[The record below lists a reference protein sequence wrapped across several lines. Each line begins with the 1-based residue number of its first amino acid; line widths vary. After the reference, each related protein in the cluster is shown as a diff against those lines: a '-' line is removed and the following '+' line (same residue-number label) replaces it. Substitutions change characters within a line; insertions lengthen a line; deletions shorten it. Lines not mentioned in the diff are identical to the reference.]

1 MSVLMVH
8 SKIEADRSAD
18 VQAAVT
24 KVIEALDA
32 AQPEGTRYA
41 SLLLPDG
48 ETFVALL
55 QVDDGVAN
63 PLPGLPEYQEL
74 LKIVEGSRAAPAI
87 VQHGTVTG
95 SYRLF

>member
-1 MSVLMVH
+1 MSVLMVQ
-8 SKIEADRSAD
+8 SKIRAERVAD
-18 VQAAVT
+18 VQAGV
-24 KVIEALDA
+24 KRMIVALDA

-48 ETFVALL
+48 QTLVALL

-63 PLPGLPEYQEL
+63 PLPDLPEYQEL
-74 LKIVEGSRAAPAI
+74 LKLVEGSRAEPAF
-87 VQHGTVTG
+87 VQYWTLTG

>member
-1 MSVLMVH
+1 MSVLMVQ
-8 SKIEADRSAD
+8 SKIKAERVAD
-18 VQAAVT
+18 VQAAV
-24 KVIEALDA
+24 KKMIVGLDA

-63 PLPGLPEYQEL
+63 PLPDLPEYVEL
-74 LKIVEGSRAAPAI
+74 LKIVEGSRAEPAI
-87 VQHGTVTG
+87 VQHSTVTG

>member
-1 MSVLMVH
+1 MSVLMVQ
-8 SKIEADRSAD
+8 SKVRADRVPD
-18 VQAAVT
+18 VQAAVE
-24 KVIEALDA
+24 KMIVALDA
-32 AQPEGTRYA
+32 AQPAGTRYT

-63 PLPGLPEYQEL
+63 PLMGLPEYQEL
-74 LKIVEGSRAAPAI
+74 LKIVEGSRAEPPI
-87 VQHGTVTG
+87 VQHWTVAG

>member
-1 MSVLMVH
+1 MTVLMVQ
-8 SKIEADRSAD
+8 SKINADRVAD
-18 VQAAVT
+18 VEAAV
-24 KVIEALDA
+24 KKMLVALDA

-41 SLLLPDG
+41 SLLLPEA

-74 LKIVEGSRAAPAI
+74 LKIVEGSRAEPAV
-87 VQHGTVTG
+87 VQHWTVTG